1 MKPLKLELQAFGP
14 YVEKQTVDFEKL
26 AEKGMFLI
34 TGNTGSG
41 KTTIFD
47 AMTFALYGGGS
58 GEESKARNGRNDL
71 EEWRCTQAGREL
83 ETYVAFTFSVRGRTY
98 LFRRALLPKRI
109 NYLAQ
114 NEAGE
119 IDEYGNVTPFF
130 ENPKKDD
137 LTRKAEELLGLTK
150 EQFRQ
155 VVLLPQGQ
163 FERFLTASSDEKQGI
178 LQKIFDS
185 ARWEQYAQAFYNL
198 AKDRKAAL
206 DDEKRDVMGALEEEG
221 VSGVDALSEKIAAMT
236 AEREQL
242 HTVHTAFEGER
253 KQKALDADKL
263 LYETFR
269 EMHGREA
276 DVGKLEAQKPE
287 IDALRIAYSEAEK
300 AESLRG
306 VLADCEAAQASFCA
320 REKALASEMQMLPG
334 EQEAE
339 TDAAERLREHE
350 EQSPVAELTRR
361 IAEDEAKLPS
371 YRSYGEQQDI
381 FNAAQKA
388 WTRAKKE
395 SDAAANAF
403 ERAQKRAAEAKN
415 AFDEADALAKAYR
428 DRCFAGIYGEIAGT
442 LAEGEPCP
450 VCGSTAHPHPAE
462 RSEESVGKDD
472 VERAEQ
478 DAARIRKLWDRAENE
493 RAETERGK
501 ASSAERLNEAERE
514 KVKAE
519 TELTASE
526 RNLIEGVPDEQALN
540 DRIEAEK
547 AQIERYRKESTL
559 LKARHEDAVK
569 RLTTRRE
576 RIRGA
581 EEEKTQADKKLQAA
595 KTVLLDALQNAGY
608 PDADSVKKKLAS
620 ADDRKR
626 MHERIVAFETSLKE
640 ATLDLQ
646 KRREA
651 LSGTAEPDAAQ
662 FAARQ
667 AEITGEA
674 NRFVQRNAELG
685 TDIARLERKRA
696 ALAAKWAHYRDNAQ
710 QAESDLAFARKL
722 RGDTGIGLGRYVLA
736 VMFNQVIGEAN
747 RMLSNVHGGRYQLFR
762 SDERGAGNKRGLELK
777 VHDNR
782 SPQNKEGRGV
792 GMLSGGEKFLVSLA
806 LSIGMSAVAQKSG
819 VQIEALFIDEGFGT
833 LDDNSINDAMNVLDS
848 VRRSSGMIGI
858 ISHVKLLEDNIPTQL
873 HVQKRESGSRIE
885 VR

>member
-98 LFRRALLPKRI
+98 LFKRALLPKRI
-109 NYLAQ
+109 NFLPQ

-119 IDEYGNVTPFF
+119 IDEYGNVIPFF

-185 ARWEQYAQAFYNL
+185 ARWEQYAQAFFTI

-206 DDEKRDVMGALEEEG
+206 DDEKRDVMTALEEEG
-221 VSGVDALSEKIAAMT
+221 VSDVDALSDKIAALS

-242 HTVHTAFEGER
+242 KRSHEAFEGEK

-263 LYETFR
+263 LYEAFK
-269 EMHGREA
+269 EMHAREA
-276 DVGKLEAQKPE
+276 DVRRLEAQKPE
-287 IDALRIAYSEAEK
+287 TDALRVTYGEAEK

-306 VLADCEAAQASFCA
+306 VITDFETAQASFCT
-320 REKALASEMQMLPG
+320 RERELGAETQRLPAA
-334 EQEAE
+334 QEAE
-339 TDAAERLREHE
+339 ADAEKRLEEHE
-350 EQSPVAELTRR
+350 EQSPVAELTKR

-371 YRSYGEQQDI
+371 YRGYGVQKAVLA
-381 FNAAQKA
+381 AAQKT
-388 WTRAKKE
+388 WDRAKKE
-395 SDAAANAF
+395 SDAAAKTF
-403 ERAQKRAAEAKN
+403 DLAQRKAVGAKA
-415 AFDEADALAKAYR
+415 AFDEADALAKTYR
-428 DRCFAGIYGEIAGT
+428 DRYFAGIYGEIAGM

-450 VCGSTAHPHPAE
+450 VCGSKMHPYPADK
-462 RSEESVGKDD
+462 SENSVGRDD
-472 VERAEQ
+472 VERAEEEA
-478 DAARIRKLWDRAENE
+478 DSLRKLWDRAESE
-493 RAETERGK
+493 RAEAERKK
-501 ASSAERLNEAERE
+501 AASAERLNEAERN

-519 TELTASE
+519 TELAASE
-526 RNLIEGVPDEQALN
+526 RNLIAGVPDEKALL

-547 AQIERYRKESTL
+547 AQIERYQKDSEL
-559 LKARHEDAVK
+559 LKARHEDAAK
-569 RLTTRRE
+569 RLTALRE

-581 EEEKTQADKKLQAA
+581 EKEKEQAGEKLHAA
-595 KTVLLDALQNAGY
+595 EAAMFDALQKLGY
-608 PDADSVKKKLAS
+608 SDAAAAKEKLAS
-620 ADDRKR
+620 ADERQK
-626 MHERIVAFETSLKE
+626 MHEKIVAFETSLKE
-640 ATLDLQ
+640 ATFDSE

-651 LSGTAEPDAAQ
+651 LAGRTEPDAAE
-662 FAARQ
+662 FIARQ
-667 AEITGEA
+667 TEITEET

-696 ALAAKWAHYRDNAQ
+696 ALTAKWTHYKDNAQ
-710 QAESDLAFARKL
+710 QAESDLAFAKKL

-736 VMFNQVIGEAN
+736 IMFNQVIGEAN
-747 RMLSNVHGGRYQLFR
+747 RMLKNVHGGRYQLFR
-762 SDERGAGNKRGLELK
+762 SDEKGTGNKRGLELK

-782 SPQNKEGRGV
+782 CPEKEGRSV

-806 LSIGMSAVAQKSG
+806 LSIGMSAVAQRSG

-833 LDDNSINDAMNVLDS
+833 LDENSINDAMNVLDS

-873 HVQKRESGSRIE
+873 HVQKRETGSTIE
-885 VR
+885 ME

>member
-14 YVEKQTVDFEKL
+14 YVEKQTVDFEAL

-58 GEESKARNGRNDL
+58 GEESRTRNGRNDL

-83 ETYVAFTFSVRGRTY
+83 ETFVAFTFSVRGRTY
-98 LFRRALLPKRI
+98 LFKRALLPKRI
-109 NYLAQ
+109 NFLPQ

-119 IDEYGNVTPFF
+119 IDEYGNVIPFF

-185 ARWEQYAQAFYNL
+185 ARWEQYAQAFFTI
-198 AKDRKAAL
+198 AKDRKTAL
-206 DDEKRDVMGALEEEG
+206 DDEKRDVMTALEEEG
-221 VSGVDALSEKIAAMT
+221 VSDVDALSDKIAAMS

-242 HTVHTAFEGER
+242 KRSHDAFEGEK

-263 LYETFR
+263 LFEAFR

-276 DVGKLEAQKPE
+276 DVYKLEAQKPE
-287 IDALRIAYSEAEK
+287 IDALRVTYGEAEK

-306 VLADCEAAQASFCA
+306 VIGDFEAAQASFDT
-320 REKALASEMQMLPG
+320 REREFAMQKAALPAA
-334 EQEAE
+334 QETE
-339 TDAAERLREHE
+339 RDAAERFREHE
-350 EQSPVAELTRR
+350 ERSPVAELTRR

-371 YRSYGEQQDI
+371 YRSYGEQKAALA
-381 FNAAQKA
+381 AAQKT
-388 WTRAKKE
+388 WVLAKKE
-395 SDAAANAF
+395 NDTANTAF
-403 ERAQKRAAEAKN
+403 DLAQRKAVEAK
-415 AFDEADALAKAYR
+415 ATFDEGDAHAKAYR
-428 DRCFAGIYGEIAGT
+428 DRYFTGIYGEIAGT
-442 LAEGEPCP
+442 LTEGEPCP
-450 VCGSTAHPHPAE
+450 VCGSKAHPHPAE
-462 RSEESVGKDD
+462 KSENSVGKDD
-472 VERAEQ
+472 VERAEE
-478 DAARIRKLWDRAENE
+478 DAARLRKLWDRAESE
-493 RAETERGK
+493 RAEAERK
-501 ASSAERLNEAERE
+501 KTASAERLNEAERE

-526 RNLIEGVPDEQALN
+526 RNLIEGVPDEKALL
-540 DRIEAEK
+540 DRIKAEK
-547 AQIERYRKESTL
+547 AEIERYQKDSDQ

-569 RLTTRRE
+569 RLTALRE
-576 RIRGA
+576 RISGA
-581 EEEKTQADKKLQAA
+581 EKEKEQADEKLRAA
-595 KTVLLDALQNAGY
+595 EAAMLDALQKLGY
-608 PDADSVKKKLAS
+608 SDAEAAKEKLAS
-620 ADDRKR
+620 ADARKR
-626 MHERIVAFETSLKE
+626 MHERIIAFETSLRE
-640 ATLDLQ
+640 ATLELE
-646 KRREA
+646 KRRETLA
-651 LSGTAEPDAAQ
+651 GKTEPDAAQ
-662 FAARQ
+662 FTARQ
-667 AEITGEA
+667 TEITDET

-685 TDIARLERKRA
+685 TDIGRLERKRA
-696 ALAAKWAHYRDNAQ
+696 ALAAKWTHYKDNAQ

-736 VMFNQVIGEAN
+736 IMFNQVIAEAN
-747 RMLSNVHGGRYQLFR
+747 RMLKNVHGGRYQLLR

-782 SPQNKEGRGV
+782 CPEKEGRSV

-806 LSIGMSAVAQKSG
+806 LSIGMSAVAQRSG

-833 LDDNSINDAMNVLDS
+833 LDESSINDAMNVLDS

-873 HVQKRESGSRIE
+873 HVQKRETGSTIGMM
-885 VR
+885 

>member
-98 LFRRALLPKRI
+98 LFKRALLPKRI
-109 NYLAQ
+109 NFLAQ

-119 IDEYGNVTPFF
+119 IDEYGNVIPFF

-185 ARWEQYAQAFYNL
+185 ARWEQYAQAFFTI

-206 DDEKRDVMGALEEEG
+206 DDEKRDVMTALEEEG
-221 VSGVDALSEKIAAMT
+221 VSDVDALSDKIAAMS

-242 HTVHTAFEGER
+242 AEAHKAFDGEK

-263 LYETFR
+263 LFEAFK
-269 EMHGREA
+269 EMHIREA
-276 DVGKLEAQKPE
+276 DVRRLEAQKPE
-287 IDALRIAYSEAEK
+287 IDALRIAYGEAEN

-306 VLADCEAAQASFCA
+306 VLADCEAAQASLRT
-320 REKALASEMQMLPG
+320 REKVLASETQMLPAA
-334 EQEAE
+334 QEAE
-339 TDAAERLREHE
+339 ADAEKRFMEHE
-350 EQSPVAELTRR
+350 ERSPVADLTRR

-371 YRSYGEQQDI
+371 YRSYGEQKNVLD
-381 FNAAQKA
+381 AAGKA
-388 WTRAKKE
+388 WVRTKKE
-395 SDAAANAF
+395 NDTAVKSFDL
-403 ERAQKRAAEAKN
+403 AQKRAAEAKN
-415 AFDEADALAKAYR
+415 AFDEADALAKAHR
-428 DRCFAGIYGEIAGT
+428 DRYFAGIYGEIAGT

-450 VCGSTAHPHPAE
+450 VCGSVTHPHPAE
-462 RSEESVGKDD
+462 KSENSVGKDD
-472 VERAEQ
+472 VERAEEE
-478 DAARIRKLWDRAENE
+478 AARIRKLWDRAESE
-493 RAETERGK
+493 RAETERRK
-501 ASSAERLNEAERE
+501 TASAEQLNEAERN

-519 TELTASE
+519 TELAASE
-526 RNLIEGVPDEQALN
+526 RNLIAGVPDEKALL
-540 DRIEAEK
+540 DRIGAEK
-547 AQIERYRKESTL
+547 EEIEQFKKDSEL

-569 RLTTRRE
+569 RLTALRE

-581 EEEKTQADKKLQAA
+581 EKEKAQAGDKLRAA
-595 KTVLLDALQNAGY
+595 DTAMLDALQKLGY
-608 PDADSVKKKLAS
+608 SDAEAAKAKLAS
-620 ADDRKR
+620 ADERQR
-626 MHERIVAFETSLKE
+626 MHEKIVAFETSLKE
-640 ATLDLQ
+640 ATLDSE

-651 LSGTAEPDAAQ
+651 LAGRTEPDAAQ

-667 AEITGEA
+667 AEITDEV

-685 TDIARLERKRA
+685 TDIGRLERKRA
-696 ALAAKWAHYRDNAQ
+696 ALAAKWTHYKDNAQ
-710 QAESDLAFARKL
+710 QAESDLAFAKKL

-736 VMFNQVIGEAN
+736 IMFNQVIGEAN
-747 RMLSNVHGGRYQLFR
+747 RMLKNVHGGRYQLFR

-782 SPQNKEGRGV
+782 CPEKEGRSV

-806 LSIGMSAVAQKSG
+806 LSIGMSAVAQRSG

-833 LDDNSINDAMNVLDS
+833 LDENSINDAMNVLDS

-873 HVQKRESGSRIE
+873 HVQKRETGSRIE
-885 VR
+885 IR

>member
-1 MKPLKLELQAFGP
+1 MKPLRLELQAFGP

-58 GEESKARNGRNDL
+58 GEESKTRNGRNDL

-98 LFRRALLPKRI
+98 LFKRALLPKRI

-119 IDEYGNVTPFF
+119 IDEYGNVIPFF

-185 ARWEQYAQAFYNL
+185 ARWEQYAQAFFSI

-206 DDEKRDVMGALEEEG
+206 DDEKRDVLSALEEEG
-221 VSGVDALSEKIAAMT
+221 VSDVDALSDKIAAMT

-242 HTVHTAFEGER
+242 KTSHEAFEGEK

-263 LYETFR
+263 LFETFK

-276 DVGKLEAQKPE
+276 DVRKLEAQKPE
-287 IDALRIAYSEAEK
+287 IDALRVTYGEAEK

-306 VLADCEAAQASFCA
+306 VITDCEAAQASFDT
-320 REKALASEMQMLPG
+320 RERELATQKAALPAA
-334 EQEAE
+334 QETE
-339 TDAAERLREHE
+339 SDAAERFREHE
-350 EQSPVAELTRR
+350 ERSPVADLTKR

-371 YRSYGEQQDI
+371 YRSYGEQK
-381 FNAAQKA
+381 AALVSAEKA
-388 WTRAKKE
+388 WARAKKE
-395 SDAAANAF
+395 SDTAHKAF
-403 ERAQKRAAEAKN
+403 DLAQRKAVEAKGT
-415 AFDEADALAKAYR
+415 FDEADALAKAYR
-428 DRCFAGIYGEIAGT
+428 DRYFAGIYGEIAGT
-442 LAEGEPCP
+442 LTEGEPCP
-450 VCGSTAHPHPAE
+450 VCGSVTHPHPAE
-462 RSEESVGKDD
+462 KSENSVGKDD
-472 VERAEQ
+472 MKRAEEE
-478 DAARIRKLWDRAENE
+478 AARIRKLWDRAESE
-493 RAETERGK
+493 RAEAERRK
-501 ASSAERLNEAERE
+501 TASAEQMNEAERN

-519 TELTASE
+519 TELATSE
-526 RNLIEGVPDEQALN
+526 RNLIAGVPDEKALL
-540 DRIEAEK
+540 DRIKAEK
-547 AQIERYRKESTL
+547 AEIERYQKDSEL
-559 LKARHEDAVK
+559 LKARHEDAAK
-569 RLTTRRE
+569 RLAALKE

-581 EEEKTQADKKLQAA
+581 EKEKAQAGEKLRAA
-595 KTVLLDALQNAGY
+595 EAALFDALQKAGY
-608 PDADSVKKKLAS
+608 PDAAAAKGKLAS
-620 ADDRKR
+620 AETRKR
-626 MHERIVAFETSLKE
+626 MHERIVSFETSLKE
-640 ATLDLQ
+640 ATLDRE

-651 LSGTAEPDAAQ
+651 LADKAEPDAAA
-662 FAARQ
+662 FTARQ
-667 AEITGEA
+667 KEITEEA

-685 TDIARLERKRA
+685 TDIGRLERKRA
-696 ALAAKWAHYRDNAQ
+696 ALTAKWKHYKDNAQ

-722 RGDTGIGLGRYVLA
+722 RGDAGIGLGRYVLA
-736 VMFNQVIGEAN
+736 IMFNQVIGEAN
-747 RMLSNVHGGRYQLFR
+747 RMLKNVHGGRYQLFR
-762 SDERGAGNKRGLELK
+762 SDEKGAGNKRGLELK

-782 SPQNKEGRGV
+782 CPEKEGRSV

-806 LSIGMSAVAQKSG
+806 LSIGMSAVAQRSG

-833 LDDNSINDAMNVLDS
+833 LDESSINDAMNVLDS

-873 HVQKRESGSRIE
+873 HVQKRETGSRIE
-885 VR
+885 IR

>member
-58 GEESKARNGRNDL
+58 GEESRTRNGRNDL

-83 ETYVAFTFSVRGRTY
+83 DTFVAFTFCVRGRTY
-98 LFRRALLPKRI
+98 LFKRALLPKRV
-109 NYLAQ
+109 NFLPQ

-119 IDEYGNVTPFF
+119 IDEYGNVIPFF

-185 ARWEQYAQAFYNL
+185 ARWEQYAQAFYNI

-206 DDEKRDVMGALEEEG
+206 DDEKRDVMSALEEEG
-221 VSGVDALSEKIAAMT
+221 VIDVDALSGKIAAMV
-236 AEREQL
+236 AERDALTET
-242 HTVHTAFEGER
+242 HKTFEGEK
-253 KQKALDADKL
+253 KQKLLDADKHL
-263 LYETFR
+263 FEAFK
-269 EMHGREA
+269 EMHRREA
-276 DVGKLEAQKPE
+276 DVRGLEAQKPE
-287 IDALRIAYSEAEK
+287 IDALRTAYGEAEK
-300 AESLRG
+300 AESLRS
-306 VLADCEAAQASFCA
+306 VLTDCEAAQASFET
-320 REKALASEMQMLPG
+320 RKRALASETQMLPAA
-334 EQEAE
+334 QEAE
-339 TDAAERLREHE
+339 TDAAERFREHE
-350 EQSPVAELTRR
+350 ERSPVADLTKR
-361 IAEDEAKLPS
+361 IAEYEAKLPS
-371 YRSYGEQQDI
+371 YRSYGEQTAML
-381 FNAAQKA
+381 AAAEKA
-388 WTRAKKE
+388 FVRAKKE
-395 SDAAANAF
+395 SETAAKVLELAQR
-403 ERAQKRAAEAKN
+403 RAVEAKT
-415 AFDEADALAKAYR
+415 AFDEADALAKEYR
-428 DRCFAGIYGEIAGT
+428 DRYFAGIYGEIAGT
-442 LAEGEPCP
+442 LTEGEPCP
-450 VCGSTAHPHPAE
+450 VCGSVTHPHPAKK
-462 RSEESVGKDD
+462 SADSVGKDD
-472 VERAEQ
+472 MERAEEE
-478 DAARIRKLWDRAENE
+478 AVRIRKLWDRAENE
-493 RAETERGK
+493 RKEAERKKTE
-501 ASSAERLNEAERE
+501 SSERLNEAERN

-526 RNLIEGVPDEQALN
+526 RNLIEGVADEKALL

-547 AQIERYRKESTL
+547 TQIAQYQEDAIL
-559 LKARHEDAVK
+559 LKTRHEDAAK
-569 RLTTRRE
+569 RLTALKE

-581 EEEKTQADKKLQAA
+581 EKEREQAEEKLQAA
-595 KTVLLDALQNAGY
+595 KTTLLDALQETGY
-608 PDADSVKKKLAS
+608 PDAAAAKEKLAS
-620 ADDRKR
+620 ADQRQR
-626 MHERIVAFETSLKE
+626 MHERIVAFGTSLKE
-640 ATLDLQ
+640 AQEDLK
-646 KRREA
+646 KRQTE
-651 LSGTAEPDAAQ
+651 LSDQSEPDAAQ
-662 FAARQ
+662 FDARQ
-667 AEITGEA
+667 KEITEEA
-674 NRFVQRNAELG
+674 KRFVQRDAELG
-685 TDIARLERKRA
+685 TDIGRLERKRA
-696 ALAAKWAHYRDNAQ
+696 ALAVKWTHYKDNAQ

-747 RMLSNVHGGRYQLFR
+747 RMLRNVHSGRYQLFR

-782 SPQNKEGRGV
+782 CPNKEGRGV

-806 LSIGMSAVAQKSG
+806 LSIGMSAVAQRSG

-833 LDDNSINDAMNVLDS
+833 LDESSINDAMNVLDS

-873 HVQKRESGSRIE
+873 HVEKRESGSRIE
-885 VR
+885 IR